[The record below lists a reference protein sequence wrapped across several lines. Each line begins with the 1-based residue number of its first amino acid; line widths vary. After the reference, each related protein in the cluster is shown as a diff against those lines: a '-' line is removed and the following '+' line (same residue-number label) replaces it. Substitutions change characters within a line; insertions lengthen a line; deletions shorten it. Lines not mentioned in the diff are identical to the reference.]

1 MSNNISEK
9 SIESASIDNA
19 YTSQNTQ
26 NKTQKIINI
35 KSAKKDRE
43 NLSNNNSEEENE
55 LIRKKL
61 NVNTNELELSLKDNL
76 NSIPINNLEKKEE
89 TNISLSPIKRRRKR
103 SVLVNM
109 KEKSKRSKKSVIFT
123 TEETKDKNEDK
134 IERKDVYGVPINRR
148 NRKKI
153 KVTFS
158 DTLNSNNSKNANNQL
173 AEIIPIA
180 SYKKYNIIEGIP
192 KEENH
197 ITNKA
202 TCKCCLIF

>member
-1 MSNNISEK
+1 MLNNINGK
-9 SIESASIDNA
+9 SSDPIFTENVIESQKTENK
-19 YTSQNTQ
+19 SQKKLLNL
-26 NKTQKIINI
+26 KTDTKET
-35 KSAKKDRE
+35 E
-43 NLSNNNSEEENE
+43 NLSNNNSEEE
-55 LIRKKL
+55 LIRNKIII
-61 NVNTNELELSLKDNL
+61 NNNELELSLKQKISNFDN
-76 NSIPINNLEKKEE
+76 NTEKKDHKGMS
-89 TNISLSPIKRRRKR
+89 ISPIKKGR
-103 SVLVNM
+103 
-109 KEKSKRSKKSVIFT
+109 KKSLLLNMEKKNKNNRKSAILGLVEI
-123 TEETKDKNEDK
+123 KDKNEIEK
-134 IERKDVYGVPINRR
+134 IERKDAYGVPINRR